1 MELSPFGTV
10 LLFLFG
16 GVVFVGVT
24 LVVGKF
30 LRPYRPNDEKLTTY
44 ENGEDPV
51 GTAWGRFNPR
61 YYIIALVFILFEV
74 ELVFL
79 FPWAVVFG
87 NAEWVA
93 ESNGTWGW
101 LAITEMFIFI
111 LLLALGLAWVWSK
124 GYLEWVRPVPAAKSF
139 KGKVPLAKYEEFNNK
154 A

>member
-16 GVVFVGVT
+16 GVAFVGVT
-24 LVVGKF
+24 LVVGKL
-30 LRPYRPNDEKLTTY
+30 LRPDRPNDEKLTTY

-74 ELVFL
+74 ELIFL

-87 NAEWVA
+87 HAEWVA
-93 ESNGTWGW
+93 ESDGAWGW

-124 GYLEWVRPVPAAKSF
+124 GYLEWVRPMPAAKSF
-139 KGKVPLAKYEEFNNK
+139 EGKVPLAKYEAFNHK